1 MSDLVD
7 SGNPRIAPGSRRE
20 IGALN
25 SLIAHTVGAVTGGEP
40 PNVFTTLARHQRLF
54 RPWLRFAA
62 ALMPRGD
69 LPRRDSELVI
79 LRVAWNCDC
88 EYERRQHERLARR
101 EGLTAADVE
110 RVAEGPS
117 ADGWTPRQAALLR
130 TADALHDRRTLSDE
144 LWAELQSH
152 LSETQLIELPML
164 VGHYEM
170 LAMTLNSLRVQPD
183 EPGDAARGVLGRVSG
198 ALAGVG
204 HKTGGDG

>member
-1 MSDLVD
+1 MSDLVN
-7 SGNPRIAPGSRRE
+7 SPTPRVGPGSRRE

-25 SLIAHTVGAVTGGEP
+25 SLIAHVAGAVTGGEP
-40 PNVFTTLARHQRLF
+40 PNVFTTLARHRGLF

-110 RVAEGPS
+110 RVTAGPAAE
-117 ADGWTPRQAALLR
+117 GWTPRQAALLR
-130 TADALHDRRTLSDE
+130 AVDELHERRMLSDE
-144 LWAELQSH
+144 LWAELRSH

-170 LAMTLNSLRVQPD
+170 LAMTLNTLRVEPD
-183 EPGDAARGVLGRVSG
+183 EPGDAARGALGRVAG
-198 ALAGVG
+198 TLAGLG
-204 HKTGGDG
+204 RKTGGDG

>member
-7 SGNPRIAPGSRRE
+7 APAPRVAPGSRRE

-25 SLIAHTVGAVTGGEP
+25 SLIAHVVGAVTGGEP
-40 PNVFTTLARHQRLF
+40 PKVFTTLARHRRLF

-79 LRVAWNCDC
+79 LRVACNCDC

-110 RVAEGPS
+110 RVAAGPS
-117 ADGWTPRQAALLR
+117 ADGWTPRQSALLR
-130 TADALHDRRTLSDE
+130 AVDALHERRTLSDE
-144 LWAELQSH
+144 LWAELGSH
-152 LSETQLIELPML
+152 LNETQLIELPML

-170 LAMTLNSLRVQPD
+170 LAMTLNSLRVAPD
-183 EPGDAARGVLGRVSG
+183 EPGDAARGALGRVAG

-204 HKTGGDG
+204 GRTGGDG